1 MKVLITGGSGLI
13 GSKITSI
20 LLDKGVEVVHL
31 TRMPN
36 SKFGIKTYYWDW
48 RNNEIDENCLN
59 GVTDIIH
66 LAGTPIAEK
75 PWTMKRKHQIV
86 QSRVFSARLLL
97 QKIKEKGI
105 QLNSYSSASGI
116 GYYGARTVSRTFKE
130 EDKSFDDFIAKCCVY
145 WEKSAWEF
153 SAIAN
158 RVSILRTG
166 IVIDKEKGAFPK
178 MSKFIRKGLGSP
190 IGSGLQAC
198 PWIYIDDIA
207 RLYVEIVFN
216 QQYSGI
222 YNAVAPEKINNEEF
236 TKITADFFNKKIFLP
251 NVPSFV
257 LKGIYGEMASLI
269 LEGSPIACDKLMD
282 KGFTFKASHLKEAFS
297 LF

>member
-13 GSKITSI
+13 GSRITSM

-36 SKFGIKTYYWDW
+36 SKFGIKTYYWNW
-48 RNNEIDENCLN
+48 RTKEIDDNCLN
-59 GVTDIIH
+59 DVTDIIH
-66 LAGTPIAEK
+66 LAGTPIADK
-75 PWTMKRKHQIV
+75 PWTMKRKHEIV
-86 QSRVFSARLLL
+86 QSRVFSARFLL
-97 QKIKEKGI
+97 QKIKSKEI
-105 QLNSYSSASGI
+105 QLNSYTSASGI
-116 GYYGARTVSRTFKE
+116 GYYGARTLSKTFTE
-130 EDKSFDDFIAKCCVY
+130 EDSPYDDFIAKCCVY
-145 WEKSAWEF
+145 WENSAKEF
-153 SAIAN
+153 NEIAD
-158 RVSILRTG
+158 RVTILRTG

-190 IGSGLQAC
+190 IGNGLQAC

-207 RLYVEIVFN
+207 RLYVEVLFN
-216 QQYSGI
+216 KKYSGV
-222 YNAVAPEKINNEEF
+222 YNAVAPEKINNKEF
-236 TKITADFFNKKIFLP
+236 TKITANFYNKKIILP